1 VGGALDAGLD
11 LGGIEGIT
19 ALAPALSLSALP
31 AGDPGGSRIPVL
43 LLAIDPAAQAA
54 VVAGSPAE
62 VALPAPLVESPTGP
76 GIGTPE
82 DPIPVLASAR
92 RARDGRGW
100 ALGDVFGLQ
109 VRGKPLW
116 FRVAGLAES
125 FPGITQNVTF
135 AVAPLASVQ
144 AAHGG
149 SALRPNRAFASGGPD
164 AGARLQAALATTV
177 TADRVISRHEQF
189 AALHDAPLVGAVA
202 NGFGIA
208 LVVAAAYAALT
219 VVAVMALDAQRRA
232 REMAY
237 LRTLGLS
244 DRQLV
249 GLTVVEHAPP
259 VVLALAIGVALGL
272 AIVWLLAPGLE
283 LAVFIDPAAPVVLRV
298 DGTSV
303 AAVMTMLVVVMVAA
317 VAASSTL
324 ARRLGAA
331 DALRMGDA

>member
-1 VGGALDAGLD
+1 
-11 LGGIEGIT
+11 
-19 ALAPALSLSALP
+19 
-31 AGDPGGSRIPVL
+31 
-43 LLAIDPAAQAA
+43 
-54 VVAGSPAE
+54 
-62 VALPAPLVESPTGP
+62 
-76 GIGTPE
+76 
-82 DPIPVLASAR
+82 
-92 RARDGRGW
+92 
-100 ALGDVFGLQ
+100 
-109 VRGKPLW
+109 
-116 FRVAGLAES
+116 
-125 FPGITQNVTF
+125 VTF
-135 AVAPLASVQ
+135 VVAPLASVQ

-149 SALRPNRAFASGGPD
+149 SALRPNRAFASGGPEAL
-164 AGARLQAALATTV
+164 AGLEAALATTV
-177 TADRVISRHEQF
+177 TADRVVSRHEQF
-189 AALHDAPLVGAVA
+189 AALHDAPLVGAVGT
-202 NGFGIA
+202 GFGIA

-232 REMAY
+232 RELAY

-259 VVLALAIGVALGL
+259 VVLALAVGVALGF

-303 AAVMTMLVVVMVAA
+303 AAVMAMLVVVMVAA